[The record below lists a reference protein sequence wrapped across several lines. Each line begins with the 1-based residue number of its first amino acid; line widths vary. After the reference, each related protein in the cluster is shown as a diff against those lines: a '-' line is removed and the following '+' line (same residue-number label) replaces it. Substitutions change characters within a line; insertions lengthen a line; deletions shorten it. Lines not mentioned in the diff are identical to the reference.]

1 MYRQTRIPRLHASLW
16 VSAPDATDSLAEA
29 ADRFAEAADRFAE
42 AADRFAEAADP
53 DRGNPSAGVAAAPA
67 PASTLIVPDGCMD
80 LIVIDG
86 RIVIAGAD
94 SLARTYAGSTAP
106 TVGLRFD
113 SGVLPQLLAT
123 SASELADRVAPLDA
137 VLGGRLSEVRGS
149 GSGVERR
156 GFGVRGADQDGAA
169 SVKGA
174 VRVLLGV
181 AGELTERASL
191 DPRPM
196 ALAERL
202 DARSGTPAQTVA
214 EAAAEFA
221 YSPRQLR
228 RLSAEWFGYG
238 PKHLAKILRWQAA
251 RELIAAGHTRTAAA
265 AEVGY
270 SDAAHLRRDERSLIG

>member
-16 VSAPDATDSLAEA
+16 VSAPDVTDP
-29 ADRFAEAADRFAE
+29 
-42 AADRFAEAADP
+42 FAEAADP
-53 DRGNPSAGVAAAPA
+53 DRGNPSAGLAAAPA
-67 PASTLIVPDGCMD
+67 PTGTLIVPDGCMD

-86 RIVIAGAD
+86 QIIIAGAD
-94 SLARTYAGSTAP
+94 SLARTFHGSPAP

-123 SASELADRVAPLDA
+123 SAGELADRVTPLDA
-137 VLGGRLSEVRGS
+137 VFGDRLSGLRGS
-149 GSGVERR
+149 GSGVRRR
-156 GFGVRGADQDGAA
+156 GYGVRGTDREGAA
-169 SVKGA
+169 SVMGA

-181 AGELTERASL
+181 AGELTEKASL

>member
-1 MYRQTRIPRLHASLW
+1 MYRQTRITRLRASLW
-16 VSAPDATDSLAEA
+16 VSVPDKADSLAEVADLDSGDPAVGAAPSA
-29 ADRFAEAADRFAE
+29 AD
-42 AADRFAEAADP
+42 
-53 DRGNPSAGVAAAPA
+53 S
-67 PASTLIVPDGCMD
+67 SLIVPDGCMD

-86 RIVIAGAD
+86 QIVIAGAD
-94 SLARTYAGSTAP
+94 SLARTYGGAAAP

-123 SASELADRVAPLDA
+123 SAGELVDRVTPLDA
-137 VLGGRLSEVRGS
+137 VLRHTR
-149 GSGVERR
+149 
-156 GFGVRGADQDGAA
+156 FGVRGTSGEAVRGTNEGGIRSTDGGTAA
-169 SVKGA
+169 SVTGDA
-174 VRVLLGV
+174 RVLLGL
-181 AGELTERASL
+181 AGDLADRASL

-202 DARSGTPAQTVA
+202 DVRSGSPGQTVA
-214 EAAAEFA
+214 DAAAEFA

-270 SDAAHLRRDERSLIG
+270 ADAAHLRRDERSLIG